1 MGFISEFGI
10 ACVRPMAV
18 LAALS
23 LSAAAPAR
31 PPAPATATTDLT
43 IEIAGLRDA
52 RGVVRLCLTS
62 NPHGFPDCK
71 GADAVHATVKA
82 SRAPM
87 HYQFRGVPAGIYAI
101 GAFHDANGNGKLDTM
116 MGIPKEGFAFSRN
129 PPTKP
134 RAPRFNEASFRSNG
148 PPLPPLKMKYL
159 L

>member
-1 MGFISEFGI
+1 MASISGFGI

-23 LSAAAPAR
+23 LSVVAPVWAQ
-31 PPAPATATTDLT
+31 PQPATDLT
-43 IEIAGLRDA
+43 IEIVGLRDA
-52 RGVVRLCLTS
+52 NGVVRLCLTA
-62 NPHGFPDCK
+62 NPHDFPNCK
-71 GADAVHATVKA
+71 GRDAVSATVKS
-82 SRAPM
+82 SRATIR
-87 HYQFRGVPAGIYAI
+87 HTFRGVHSGTYAI

-129 PPTKP
+129 PAIKP
-134 RAPRFNEASFRSNG
+134 RAPRFNEASFQSNG